1 MVNYIARRLVALVP
15 MWIAISFFTF
25 SIMYMIPGDPLVS
38 ILGPSASPEARE
50 RMIKSMH
57 LDDPFWVRYGKWLS
71 GAIRGDLG
79 QSIFLGRGVSRAIW
93 ERLPVTVSLGIGAM
107 IVALTLGL
115 PPGIISAIRRN
126 TVTDTVVMTLALA
139 GLSTP
144 EFLLGL
150 VLIYVF
156 AVRLGWFPVGGYVP
170 LTHDLA
176 EGLRRLI
183 MPCFTLGIIW
193 AAYIARMTRAT
204 MLDVL
209 NREYITTARAKG
221 LAERLVI
228 WKHALRVAVA
238 PITTVVGFVLVLV
251 VSGAFITEIVF
262 SIPGMGNLVVNS
274 VLKRDYPVVQG
285 AMLFIATGILLINL
299 LIDLLYAYLDPR
311 IKYE

>member
-1 MVNYIARRLVALVP
+1 
-15 MWIAISFFTF
+15 
-25 SIMYMIPGDPLVS
+25 
-38 ILGPSASPEARE
+38 
-50 RMIKSMH
+50 
-57 LDDPFWVRYGKWLS
+57 
-71 GAIRGDLG
+71 
-79 QSIFLGRGVSRAIW
+79 
-93 ERLPVTVSLGIGAM
+93 M

>member
-1 MVNYIARRLVALVP
+1 MLNYVLRGFLALLP
-15 MWIAISFFTF
+15 MWVAVSLFTF

-38 ILGPSASPEARE
+38 ILGPCASPEARE

-57 LDDPFWVRYGKWLS
+57 LDDPFWVRYGKWLA
-71 GAIRGDLG
+71 GVVRGDLG
-79 QSIFLGRGVSRAIW
+79 QSIFLGRSVSQAIW
-93 ERLPVTVSLGIGAM
+93 DRLPVTLALGVGAVL
-107 IVALTLGL
+107 VAPLLGL
-115 PPGIISAIRRN
+115 PPGIFSAIRRN
-126 TVTDTVVMTLALA
+126 SLLDTAVMTAALA

-156 AVRLGWFPVGGYVP
+156 AVDLRLLPVGGYVP
-170 LTHDLA
+170 LTRDFVSAVRH
-176 EGLRRLI
+176 LI
-183 MPCFTLGIIW
+183 MPCFTLGVIW
-193 AAYIARMTRAT
+193 AALIARMTRAT

-209 NREYITTARAKG
+209 GRDFVTTARAKG
-221 LAERLVI
+221 LPERFVI
-228 WKHALRVAVA
+228 WRHTLRVAVI
-238 PITTVVGFVLVLV
+238 PITTVVGFVIILV

-262 SIPGMGNLVVNS
+262 SLPGMGNLVVNF

-311 IKYE
+311 VKYD

>member
-1 MVNYIARRLVALVP
+1 MWVAVSLC
-15 MWIAISFFTF
+15 TF
-25 SIMYMIPGDPLVS
+25 SIMYMIPGDPVVS

-57 LDDPFWVRYGKWLS
+57 LDDPFWVRYGKWLA
-71 GAIRGDLG
+71 GVVRGDLG
-79 QSIFLGRGVSRAIW
+79 QSIFLGRSVSQAIW
-93 ERLPVTVSLGIGAM
+93 ERLPVTLALGIGAVL
-107 IVALTLGL
+107 VALLFGL
-115 PPGIISAIRRN
+115 PLGIISAIRRN
-126 TVTDTVVMTLALA
+126 TITDTAVMILALA
-139 GLSTP
+139 GVSTP

-156 AVRLGWFPVGGYVP
+156 AVGLGWFPVGGYVP
-170 LTHDLA
+170 LTRDLA
-176 EGLRRLI
+176 EGLRRLA
-183 MPCFTLGIIW
+183 MPCFTLGVIW

-209 NREYITTARAKG
+209 DREYITTARAKG

-262 SIPGMGNLVVNS
+262 SLPGMGNLVVNS
-274 VLKRDYPVVQG
+274 VLNRDYPVVQG
-285 AMLFIATGILLINL
+285 AMLFIATGVLLINL
-299 LIDLLYAYLDPR
+299 LIDLFYAYLDPR